1 MTMTATSSRYR
12 GSLAGRVTLLTTLAV
27 AGSIALIAVGL
38 YFVVRI
44 QLQAN
49 MDESLLK
56 RAHAAASNPQYIH
69 DARDG
74 SYFPVFALNAG
85 DIALMSVSQN
95 GDYWNP
101 QKRVD
106 DDFPIPGAAEAYVA
120 QRKEPYSVRTITTD
134 QGGVFRAATVPISGS
149 DEALMLAQSLEPQQ
163 AMYKRLGFVV
173 LFFGAAGVVAAAFA
187 GWVVAAGGLRPVR
200 RLTASVDRIATTED
214 LTPLPVEGDDE
225 IARLATSFNRML
237 SAVSASRDRQ
247 RQLVADASHELR
259 TPLTSLRTNVE
270 LLTQAD
276 ASISG
281 EQRADLLGDIRA
293 QIEELTNLIGDLVE
307 LARDEPAEPTLET
320 VDLSDVVDRALSRV
334 RLRAPSVTFTEEMA
348 PWWVM
353 GDASSLERAVT
364 NLLDNAAKWS
374 PAAGT
379 VHISLHAGVLHVDD
393 EGPGI
398 AEADIPYVFD
408 RFYRSTEARSMPGSG
423 LGLAIVRQVAERT
436 GGSVSAAR
444 SPHGGAR
451 MTLRLPGSASPR
463 PTEPPTAVLNDEG
476 LKH

>member
-1 MTMTATSSRYR
+1 MTSPITTAAGSSYR
-12 GSLAGRVTLLTTLAV
+12 GSLAGRVTLLTTMVV
-27 AGSIALIAVGL
+27 AGSIAMIAIGL

-49 MDESLLK
+49 MDESLLS
-56 RAHAAASNPQYIH
+56 RATAAAENPLLIRNTRTGQTV
-69 DARDG
+69 
-74 SYFPVFALNAG
+74 PTWVLNAS
-85 DIALMSVSQN
+85 DIQVAEVSDH
-95 GDYWNP
+95 DYWSP
-101 QKRVD
+101 TQES
-106 DDFPIPGAAEAYVA
+106 FPRPGPPEVKVA
-120 QRKEPYSVRTITTD
+120 TRDVPMMVRTIATTD
-134 QGGVFRAATVPISGS
+134 GDFRVVTVPISGS
-149 DEALMLAQSLEPQQ
+149 ETALMLAQSLEPQHE
-163 AMYKRLGFVV
+163 MYKRLGFVV
-173 LFFGAAGVVAAAFA
+173 LLFGAAGVVAASFA

-276 ASISG
+276 ASITG
-281 EQRADLLGDIRA
+281 AQRAELLGDIRA

-307 LARDEPAEPTLET
+307 LARDAPTEPTLET
-320 VDLSDVVDRALSRV
+320 VDLSEVVDRALSRV
-334 RLRAPSVTFTEEMA
+334 RLRAPSVTFTEELV

-353 GDASSLERAVT
+353 ADTNSLERAVT

-374 PAAGT
+374 PESGT
-379 VHISLHAGVLHVDD
+379 VHIGLRDGELTVDD

-398 AEADIPYVFD
+398 AEDDIPYVFD

-423 LGLAIVRQVAERT
+423 LGLAIVRQVAERI

-451 MTLRLPGSASPR
+451 MILRLPGSATPR
-463 PTEPPTAVLNDEG
+463 PTEPPTAVLNN
-476 LKH
+476 

>member
-1 MTMTATSSRYR
+1 MSSAVTTPATSSRYR

-56 RAHAAASNPQYIH
+56 RATSAAANTASIQ
-69 DARDG
+69 DARTG
-74 SYFPVFALNAG
+74 AAFPTWVLNAG
-85 DIALMSVSQN
+85 DIQVAE
-95 GDYWNP
+95 
-101 QKRVD
+101 VD
-106 DDFPIPGAAEAYVA
+106 DSHNYWSPTLGTFPRPGVPEEAVA
-120 QRKEPYSVRTITTD
+120 KREAKQSVRTVSTKV
-134 QGGVFRAATVPISGS
+134 GVFRVVTVPIPDSNS
-149 DEALMLAQSLEPQQ
+149 ALMLAQSLGPQQ
-163 AMYKRLGFVV
+163 EMYKRLGLVV

-225 IARLATSFNRML
+225 IARLATSFNRLL
-237 SAVSASRDRQ
+237 SAVSASQDRQ

-307 LARDEPAEPTLET
+307 LARDAPAEPTLET
-320 VDLSDVVDRALSRV
+320 VDLSEVVDRAISRV

-348 PWWVM
+348 PWWVL

-374 PAAGT
+374 PESGT
-379 VHISLHAGVLHVDD
+379 VHVSLHNGVLNVDD

-398 AEADIPYVFD
+398 AEDDLPYVFD

-451 MTLRLPGSASPR
+451 MTMRLPGSTSPR
-463 PTEPPTAVLNDEG
+463 PTETATTVLND
-476 LKH
+476 

>member
-1 MTMTATSSRYR
+1 MTTTATSSRYR
-12 GSLAGRVTLLTTLAV
+12 GSLAGRVTILTTLAV
-27 AGSIALIAVGL
+27 AGSIALIAMGL
-38 YFVVRI
+38 YFAVRI

-56 RAHAAASNPQYIH
+56 RAHAAASNPQYIR

-85 DIALMSVSQN
+85 DIALMSVNQN

-101 QKRVD
+101 QKRAD
-106 DDFPIPGAAEAYVA
+106 NDFPIPGAPEAFVA
-120 QRKEPYSVRTITTD
+120 QGKEPYAVRTITTD
-134 QGGVFRAATVPISGS
+134 HGEVFRAATVPISGT
-149 DEALMLAQSLEPQQ
+149 DEALMLAQALEPQEE
-163 AMYKRLGFVV
+163 MYKRLGLIV
-173 LFFGAAGVVAAAFA
+173 LFFGAGGVVAAAFA

-237 SAVSASRDRQ
+237 SALAGSRDRQ

-276 ASISG
+276 SSISG

-307 LARDEPAEPTLET
+307 LARDAPAEPTLES
-320 VDLSDVVDRALSRV
+320 VDLSEVVERALSRV
-334 RLRAPSVTFTEEMA
+334 RLRAPSVDFSETMA
-348 PWWVM
+348 SWWVL
-353 GDASSLERAVT
+353 GDSGSLERAVT

-374 PAAGT
+374 PEAGT
-379 VHISLHAGVLHVDD
+379 VHVSLHNGVLNVDD

-398 AEADIPYVFD
+398 ADDDLPFVFD

-436 GGSVSAAR
+436 GGSVSASR

-451 MTLRLPGSASPR
+451 MTMLLPGSSSPR
-463 PTEPPTAVLNDEG
+463 PTEPPTEVLER
-476 LKH
+476 

>member
-1 MTMTATSSRYR
+1 MSSAVTTPATSSRYR

-49 MDESLLK
+49 MDESLLS
-56 RAHAAASNPQYIH
+56 RATAAAESPLLIRNTRTGETVPTW
-69 DARDG
+69 
-74 SYFPVFALNAG
+74 VLNAG
-85 DIALMSVSQN
+85 DIQVAEVSDH
-95 GDYWNP
+95 DYWSP
-101 QKRVD
+101 TKES
-106 DDFPIPGAAEAYVA
+106 FPRPGAPEVKVA
-120 QRKEPYSVRTITTD
+120 TRDVSTVVRTIVTEDGT
-134 QGGVFRAATVPISGS
+134 FRVVTVPISGS
-149 DEALMLAQSLEPQQ
+149 DTALMLAQSLEPQQ
-163 AMYKRLGFVV
+163 EMYKRLGLVV
-173 LFFGAAGVVAAAFA
+173 LLFGAAGVVAAAFA
-187 GWVVAAGGLRPVR
+187 GWVVATGGLRPVR

-225 IARLATSFNRML
+225 IARLATSFNRLL
-237 SAVSASRDRQ
+237 SAVSASQDRQ

-307 LARDEPAEPTLET
+307 LARDAPAEPTLET
-320 VDLSDVVDRALSRV
+320 VDVSEVVDRAISRV

-348 PWWVM
+348 PWWVL

-374 PAAGT
+374 PESGT
-379 VHISLHAGVLHVDD
+379 VHVSLHDGVLNVDD

-398 AEADIPYVFD
+398 AEDDLPYVFD

-451 MTLRLPGSASPR
+451 MTMRLPGSTSPR
-463 PTEPPTAVLNDEG
+463 PTETATTVLND
-476 LKH
+476 

>member
-1 MTMTATSSRYR
+1 MTTSATSSRYR

-27 AGSIALIAVGL
+27 AGSIALIAMGL
-38 YFVVRI
+38 YFAVRI

-56 RAHAAASNPQYIH
+56 RATAAAENPLLI
-69 DARDG
+69 RNTRTG
-74 SYFPVFALNAG
+74 ETVPTWVLNAS
-85 DIALMSVSQN
+85 DIQVAEVS
-95 GDYWNP
+95 DHDSWSP
-101 QKRVD
+101 TQKS
-106 DDFPIPGAAEAYVA
+106 FPRPGPPEVKVA
-120 QRKEPYSVRTITTD
+120 TREEPMMVRTITAGD
-134 QGGVFRAATVPISGS
+134 GAFRVVTVPISGS
-149 DEALMLAQSLEPQQ
+149 DTALMLAQSLEPQH
-163 AMYKRLGFVV
+163 AMYKRLGLVV
-173 LFFGAAGVVAAAFA
+173 LFFGAAGVIASALA
-187 GWVVAAGGLRPVR
+187 GWVVAVGGLRPVR

-225 IARLATSFNRML
+225 IARLATSFNRL
-237 SAVSASRDRQ
+237 LAAVTASRDRQ

-281 EQRADLLGDIRA
+281 EQRSELLGDIRA

-320 VDLSDVVDRALSRV
+320 VDLSEVVDRALSRV
-334 RLRAPSVTFTEEMA
+334 RLRAPSVTFSEEMD

-353 GDASSLERAVT
+353 GEASSLERAVT

-374 PAAGT
+374 PAEGT
-379 VHISLHAGVLHVDD
+379 VHVSLHDGVLNVDD

-398 AEADIPYVFD
+398 AEDDIPYVFD

-451 MTLRLPGSASPR
+451 MILRLPGSVTPR
-463 PTEPPTAVLNDEG
+463 PATSSTEALN
-476 LKH
+476 H

>member
-1 MTMTATSSRYR
+1 MTTTATGSRYR

-27 AGSIALIAVGL
+27 AGSIAVIAIGL

-56 RAHAAASNPQYIH
+56 RATSAAANTASIQ
-69 DARDG
+69 DARTG
-74 SYFPVFALNAG
+74 AAFPTWVLNAG
-85 DIALMSVSQN
+85 DIQVAE
-95 GDYWNP
+95 
-101 QKRVD
+101 VD
-106 DDFPIPGAAEAYVA
+106 DSHNYWSPTLGTFPRPGVPEEAVA
-120 QRKEPYSVRTITTD
+120 KREAKQSVRTVSTKT
-134 QGGVFRAATVPISGS
+134 GVFRVVTVPIPDSNS
-149 DEALMLAQSLEPQQ
+149 ALMLAQSLEPQQ
-163 AMYKRLGFVV
+163 EMYTRLGFVV
-173 LFFGAAGVVAAAFA
+173 LFFGAAGVVAAALA

-225 IARLATSFNRML
+225 IARLAPSFNRML
-237 SAVSASRDRQ
+237 STVSASRDRQ

-281 EQRADLLGDIRA
+281 EQRAELLGDIRA

-320 VDLSDVVDRALSRV
+320 VDLSEVAARALSRV
-334 RLRAPSVTFTEEMA
+334 RLRAPSVTFTETMT

-353 GDASSLERAVT
+353 GEGGSLERAVT

-374 PAAGT
+374 PEAGT
-379 VHISLHAGVLHVDD
+379 VHVTLHDGVLNVDD

-398 AEADIPYVFD
+398 AEGDLPYVFD

-436 GGSVSAAR
+436 GGSVSASR

-451 MTLRLPGSASPR
+451 MSLRLPGSASPR
-463 PTEPPTAVLNDEG
+463 PTEPPLEVLER
-476 LKH
+476 

>member
-1 MTMTATSSRYR
+1 MSSSVTTTATGSRYR

-74 SYFPVFALNAG
+74 TYFPVFALNAG
-85 DIALMSVSQN
+85 DIALMSVNQN
-95 GDYWNP
+95 GGYWNP
-101 QKRVD
+101 QNRAKA
-106 DDFPIPGAAEAYVA
+106 DFPTPGLPEAYVA
-120 QRKEPYSVRTITTD
+120 QRKIPSTVRTITTEK
-134 QGGVFRAATVPISGS
+134 GGVFRAATVPISGT
-149 DEALMLAQSLEPQQ
+149 DEGLMLAQSLEPQQ
-163 AMYKRLGFVV
+163 EMYRRLGFVV
-173 LFFGAAGVVAAAFA
+173 LFFGGAGVVAAAFA

-200 RLTASVDRIATTED
+200 RLTTSVDRIATTED

-225 IARLATSFNRML
+225 IAQLATSFNRML
-237 SAVSASRDRQ
+237 SALSASRDRQ

-281 EQRADLLGDIRA
+281 EQRAELLSDIRA

-307 LARDEPAEPTLET
+307 LARDAPAEPTLET
-320 VDLSDVVDRALSRV
+320 VDLSEVVERALSRV
-334 RLRAPSVTFTEEMA
+334 RLRAPSVTFDEELA
-348 PWWVM
+348 SWWVM
-353 GDASSLERAVT
+353 GDSGSLERAVT

-374 PAAGT
+374 PPGGVVT
-379 VHISLHAGVLHVDD
+379 VDLRGGLLTVTDQ
-393 EGPGI
+393 GPGI
-398 AEADIPYVFD
+398 NDADLPHVFE
-408 RFYRSTEARSMPGSG
+408 RFYRSTEARMMPGSG
-423 LGLAIVRQVAERT
+423 LGLAIVKQ
-436 GGSVSAAR
+436 AADR
-444 SPHGGAR
+444 HGGIAQAGR
-451 MTLRLPGSASPR
+451 APSGGALLSLRIPGTPGPLHPS
-463 PTEPPTAVLNDEG
+463 
-476 LKH
+476 

>member
-1 MTMTATSSRYR
+1 MSSAVTTTATSSRYR

-27 AGSIALIAVGL
+27 AGSIALIAIGL
-38 YFVVRI
+38 YFAVRV

-56 RAHAAASNPQYIH
+56 RATAAAENPLLI
-69 DARDG
+69 RNTRTG
-74 SYFPVFALNAG
+74 ETVPTWVLNAS
-85 DIALMSVSQN
+85 DIQVAEVS
-95 GDYWNP
+95 DHDSWSP
-101 QKRVD
+101 TQKS
-106 DDFPIPGAAEAYVA
+106 FPRPGPPEVKVA
-120 QRKEPYSVRTITTD
+120 TREVPMMARTIATGD
-134 QGGVFRAATVPISGS
+134 GDFRVVTVPISGS
-149 DEALMLAQSLEPQQ
+149 DTALMLAQSLEPQK

-173 LFFGAAGVVAAAFA
+173 LFFGAAGVVAAALA

-237 SAVSASRDRQ
+237 STVAASRDRQ

-307 LARDEPAEPTLET
+307 LARDAPAEPTLET
-320 VDLSDVVDRALSRV
+320 VDLSEVVDRALSRV
-334 RLRAPSVTFTEEMA
+334 RLRAPSVTFTEELT

-353 GDASSLERAVT
+353 ADAGSLERAVT

-374 PAAGT
+374 PESGT
-379 VHISLHAGVLHVDD
+379 VHIGLHEGELTVDD

-398 AEADIPYVFD
+398 AEDDIPYIFD

-423 LGLAIVRQVAERT
+423 LGLAIVRQIAERT

-463 PTEPPTAVLNDEG
+463 PVEPHTEVLNR
-476 LKH
+476 

>member
-1 MTMTATSSRYR
+1 MSSAVTTPATSSRYR

-27 AGSIALIAVGL
+27 AGSIALIAIGL

-56 RAHAAASNPQYIH
+56 RATSAAANTASIQ
-69 DARDG
+69 DARTG
-74 SYFPVFALNAG
+74 AAFPTWVLNAG
-85 DIALMSVSQN
+85 DIQVAE
-95 GDYWNP
+95 
-101 QKRVD
+101 VD
-106 DDFPIPGAAEAYVA
+106 DSHNYWSPTLGTFPRPGVPEEAVA
-120 QRKEPYSVRTITTD
+120 KREAKQSVRTVSTKV
-134 QGGVFRAATVPISGS
+134 GVFRVVTVPIPDSNS
-149 DEALMLAQSLEPQQ
+149 ALMLAQSLGPQQ
-163 AMYKRLGFVV
+163 EMYKRLGLVV

-187 GWVVAAGGLRPVR
+187 GWMVAAGGLRPVR

-281 EQRADLLGDIRA
+281 EQRAELLGDIRA

-307 LARDEPAEPTLET
+307 LARDAPAEPTLET
-320 VDLSDVVDRALSRV
+320 VDLSEVVDRALSRV

-374 PAAGT
+374 PASGT
-379 VHISLHAGVLHVDD
+379 VHVSLRDGVLNVDD

-451 MTLRLPGSASPR
+451 MTMRLPGSNSPQ
-463 PTEPPTAVLNDEG
+463 PTEPPTTVLNN
-476 LKH
+476 

>member
-1 MTMTATSSRYR
+1 MTATGSRYR

-27 AGSIALIAVGL
+27 AGSIAMIAIGL

-49 MDESLLK
+49 MDESLLS
-56 RAHAAASNPQYIH
+56 RATAAAENPLLI
-69 DARDG
+69 RNTRTG
-74 SYFPVFALNAG
+74 ETVPTWVLNAS
-85 DIALMSVSQN
+85 DIQVAEVSDH
-95 GDYWNP
+95 DYWSP
-101 QKRVD
+101 TES
-106 DDFPIPGAAEAYVA
+106 FPRPGAPEVQVA
-120 QRKEPYSVRTITTD
+120 TRKVPMVVRTISTRD
-134 QGGVFRAATVPISGS
+134 GDFRVVTVPISGS
-149 DEALMLAQSLEPQQ
+149 DTALMLAQSLEPQK

-173 LFFGAAGVVAAAFA
+173 LFFGAAGVVAAALA
-187 GWVVAAGGLRPVR
+187 GWAVAAGGLRPVR

-348 PWWVM
+348 SWWVM

-374 PAAGT
+374 PDSGT
-379 VHISLHAGVLHVDD
+379 VHISLHAGVLNVDD

-398 AEADIPYVFD
+398 AEDDIPYVFD

-423 LGLAIVRQVAERT
+423 LGLAIVRQVAERS

-444 SPHGGAR
+444 SPFGGAR

-476 LKH
+476 LNH

>member
-1 MTMTATSSRYR
+1 MTATASSSRYR

-27 AGSIALIAVGL
+27 AGSIAVIAIGL

-56 RAHAAASNPQYIH
+56 RASSAAANTASIQ
-69 DARDG
+69 DARTG
-74 SYFPVFALNAG
+74 AAFPTWVLNAG
-85 DIALMSVSQN
+85 DIQVAEVHDAHN
-95 GDYWNP
+95 YWSP
-101 QKRVD
+101 TLGT
-106 DDFPIPGAAEAYVA
+106 FPRPGYPEEAVA
-120 QRKEPYSVRTITTD
+120 KGEAKQSVRTVSTKT
-134 QGGVFRAATVPISGS
+134 GVFRAVTVPIPNS
-149 DEALMLAQSLEPQQ
+149 DSALMLAQSLEPQQ
-163 AMYKRLGFVV
+163 AMYKRLGLVV
-173 LFFGAAGVVAAAFA
+173 LFFGAAGVVAAAIA

-200 RLTASVDRIATTED
+200 RLTASVDRVATTED

-225 IARLATSFNRML
+225 IAQLATSFNRML
-237 SAVSASRDRQ
+237 SALSASRDRQ

-276 ASISG
+276 ASITG
-281 EQRADLLGDIRA
+281 EQRAELLGDIHA

-307 LARDEPAEPTLET
+307 LARDAPAEPTLET
-320 VDLSDVVDRALSRV
+320 VDLAEVVDRALSRV
-334 RLRAPSVTFTEEMA
+334 RLRAPSVTFTEELA

-353 GDASSLERAVT
+353 ADASSLERAIT

-374 PAAGT
+374 PESGT
-379 VHISLHAGVLHVDD
+379 VHIGLRDGELTVDD

-398 AEADIPYVFD
+398 AEDDIPYIFD

-451 MTLRLPGSASPR
+451 MIMRLPGSATPR
-463 PTEPPTAVLNDEG
+463 PTEPPTAVLNN
-476 LKH
+476 